1 MATMKDVA
9 RLAGVSTSTVSHVIN
24 NNRFVSQPV
33 RDKII
38 TAVAE
43 LNYSPSAVARSLK
56 AKETRTIGMLL
67 TSSNN
72 PFYAEVMRGV
82 EQSCY
87 ERGYSLILCNTEGNT
102 ARMGTSLETLL
113 QRRVDGLILMCNDR
127 NPLSEALFLHYPTLP
142 IVMMDW
148 APFNGMCDT
157 IQDNSLLGGQCATN
171 YLISKGYRRIACIT
185 GPQDNT
191 QACRRL
197 SGYQQAMSEAG
208 LKLEEGYQ
216 IFSNFEFSGGLN
228 AMKQLLQLPEPPDAV
243 FTCNDAMA
251 VGVYLA
257 LNQAGL
263 MPGRDVAV
271 VGYDDIELASYMSP
285 PLTTIHQPTDA
296 LGKLAIDTLLQRLE
310 SQITEP
316 RTLALTPRLVERE
329 SVGMA

>member
-33 RDKII
+33 REKILS
-38 TAVAE
+38 AVAE

-67 TSSNN
+67 TSSDN
-72 PFYAEVMRGV
+72 PFYAEVVRGV
-82 EQSCY
+82 EESCY

-102 ARMGTSLETLL
+102 KRMEISLETLL
-113 QRRVDGLILMCNDR
+113 QRRVDGLILMCNHSDSI
-127 NPLSEALFLHYPTLP
+127 SEALFERYPSLP

-148 APFNGMCDT
+148 APYNGVCDT
-157 IQDNSLLGGQCATN
+157 IQDNSFIGGQVATE
-171 YLISKGYRRIACIT
+171 YLIANGYRRIACIT

-197 SGYQQAMSEAG
+197 AGYQKAMSDAG
-208 LKLEEGYQ
+208 LDAPKDYQ
-216 IFSNFEFSGGLN
+216 IFSNFEFSGGLD
-228 AMKQLLQLPEPPDAV
+228 AMQTLLSLPQLPDAV

-257 LNQAGL
+257 VNQAGL
-263 MPGRDVAV
+263 SVGTDIAV
-271 VGYDDIELASYMSP
+271 VGYDDIELAKFMSP

-310 SQITEP
+310 KRITEP
-316 RTLALTPRLVERE
+316 RTLALMPELVERS
-329 SVGMA
+329 SVIRK

>member
-33 RDKII
+33 RDKILS
-38 TAVAE
+38 AVAE

-72 PFYAEVMRGV
+72 PFYAEVVRGV
-82 EQSCY
+82 EESCY

-102 ARMGTSLETLL
+102 ERMGSSLETLL

-127 NPLSEALFLHYPTLP
+127 NPISEVLFCHYPNLP
-142 IVMMDW
+142 VVMMDW
-148 APFNGMCDT
+148 APFNGVCDT
-157 IQDNSLLGGQCATN
+157 IQDNSLIGGKLATE
-171 YLISKGYRRIACIT
+171 YLISRGYHRIACIT

-191 QACRRL
+191 QARRRL
-197 SGYQQAMSEAG
+197 QGYQQAMENAG
-208 LKLEEGYQ
+208 LIAPEHYQ
-216 IFSNFEFSGGLN
+216 IFSNFEFSGGLE
-228 AMKQLLQLPEPPDAV
+228 AMQQLLKLPEPPKAI

-257 LNQAGL
+257 INQAGL
-263 MPGRDVAV
+263 KVGQDIAV
-271 VGYDDIELASYMSP
+271 IGYDDIELAKFMSP

-296 LGKLAIDTLLQRLE
+296 LGKLTIDTLLQRLE
-310 SQITEP
+310 KQITEP
-316 RTLALTPRLVERE
+316 RTLELTPELVERD
-329 SVGMA
+329 SVGVC

>member
-33 RDKII
+33 KDKILS
-38 TAVAE
+38 AVAE

-56 AKETRTIGMLL
+56 AKQTRTIGMLL

-72 PFYAEVMRGV
+72 PFYAEVVRGV

-102 ARMGTSLETLL
+102 ERMGTSLETLL

-127 NPLSEALFLHYPTLP
+127 NPLSEALFLQYPELP

-148 APFNGMCDT
+148 APFNGACDT
-157 IQDNSLLGGQCATN
+157 IQDNSLLGGQCATE
-171 YLISKGYRRIACIT
+171 YLIGRGYRRIACIT

-197 SGYQQAMSEAG
+197 SGYQKAMTDAG
-208 LKLEEGYQ
+208 LGLEDNYQ
-216 IFSNFEFSGGLN
+216 IFSNFEFSGGQK
-228 AMKQLLQLPEPPDAV
+228 AMEQLLQLPEPPDAV

-251 VGVYLA
+251 VGVYLV
-257 LNQAGL
+257 LNRAGL
-263 MPGRDVAV
+263 TPGKDIAV
-271 VGYDDIELASYMSP
+271 IGYDDIELASFMSP

-296 LGKLAIDTLLQRLE
+296 LGKLAIDTLLERLNA
-310 SQITEP
+310 QMTEP
-316 RTLALTPRLVERE
+316 RTLVLTPKLVERE
-329 SVGMA
+329 SVGTL

>member
-9 RLAGVSTSTVSHVIN
+9 RLAGTSTSTVSHVIN

-33 RDKII
+33 KDKILS
-38 TAVAE
+38 AVAE
-43 LNYSPSAVARSLK
+43 LNYSPSAIARSLK

-72 PFYAEVMRGV
+72 PFYAEVVRGV

-102 ARMGTSLETLL
+102 ERMGTSLQTLL

-127 NPLSEALFLHYPTLP
+127 NPLSESLFLHYPHLP

-148 APFNGMCDT
+148 APFNGVCDT
-157 IQDNSLLGGQCATN
+157 IQDNSLMGGQLATE
-171 YLISKGYRRIACIT
+171 YLISCGYRHIACIT
-185 GPQDNT
+185 GPQDNP
-191 QACRRL
+191 QARSRL
-197 SGYQQAMSEAG
+197 SGYQKAMAEAG
-208 LKLEEGYQ
+208 LSSPDNYQ
-216 IFSNFEFSGGLN
+216 IFSNFEFSGGLA
-228 AMKQLLQLPEPPDAV
+228 AMQALLSLPHPPDAI

-263 MPGRDVAV
+263 KVGQDVAV
-271 VGYDDIELASYMSP
+271 VGYDDIELAKFMSP
-285 PLTTIHQPTDA
+285 PLTTIQQPTDM
-296 LGKLAIDTLLQRLE
+296 LGKLAIDRLLERLE
-310 SQITEP
+310 TQITEP
-316 RTLALTPRLVERE
+316 RTLALMPELVVRD
-329 SVGMA
+329 SVIAV